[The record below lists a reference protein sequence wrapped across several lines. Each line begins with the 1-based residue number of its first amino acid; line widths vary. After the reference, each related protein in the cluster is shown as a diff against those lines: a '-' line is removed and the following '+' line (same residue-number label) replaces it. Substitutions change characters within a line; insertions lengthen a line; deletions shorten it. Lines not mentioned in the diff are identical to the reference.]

1 MLFLLFQKQAGD
13 KKEVMLR
20 SMILTSLLFEMIGR
34 VNCSSLR
41 RRFRSSLF
49 VKNKE
54 TQRQR

>member
-49 VKNKE
+49 VTNKE